1 MMACQTWVSAH
12 VLGLLLLAACGC
24 SQLNSPAEAQNP
36 GAPPLQLL
44 SQWGVKGSGPG
55 QLDDPQGIA
64 VDRLGNLYIADA
76 GSQFV
81 HKFTSDGTPLLS
93 FQEDALKEPQ
103 SIAVD
108 YGGTIYV
115 TDPSRASVFVVF
127 PMEERDRHRVLR
139 LRTRPSAEN
148 SLSVAVDD
156 DDMVY
161 ILDASA
167 AKVFTFSPRLLLKQS
182 WIAAPASPAGVRKKP
197 ADDIGPLRLGGDGDL
212 YIADVAADRL
222 LRFSTEGRFLANI
235 APASTQPDPKIS
247 EQFAV
252 SRNYIFVMDRNGST
266 LHVWNM
272 DGSPRLDLDL
282 NDRLGQGHR
291 LPPLLAVSARRDL
304 FVLDTSTRRVLRYH
318 INF

>member
-1 MMACQTWVSAH
+1 MACQAWVSAH
-12 VLGLLLLAACGC
+12 ILGLLLLAACGC
-24 SQLNSPAEAQNP
+24 SELNSPAEAQNP
-36 GAPPLQLL
+36 GEPPLALL
-44 SQWGVKGSGPG
+44 SQWGVKGDGPG
-55 QLDDPQGIA
+55 QLDDPQGMA
-64 VDRLGNLYIADA
+64 ADRIGNVYVADA

-81 HKFTSDGTPLLS
+81 HKFAADGTPLLS
-93 FQEDALKEPQ
+93 FQEDSLKEPQ

-115 TDPSRASVFVVF
+115 TDPSRAAVFVVF

-161 ILDASA
+161 VFDASIR
-167 AKVFTFSPRLLLKQS
+167 KVFIFSSRLSLKHA
-182 WIAAPASPAGVRKKP
+182 WIAAPAGTPKKP
-197 ADDIGPLRLGGDGDL
+197 ADDIGPLVLGGDGNL
-212 YIADVAADRL
+212 YIADVAAGRL
-222 LRFSTEGRFLANI
+222 LRFSTEGRLLANI
-235 APASTQPDPKIS
+235 APASAQADPRIS

-252 SRNYIFVMDRNGST
+252 SRNYIFVMDMNGST

-272 DGSPRLDLDL
+272 DGSPKLDIDL
-282 NDRLGQGHR
+282 SDRLGQGHR
-291 LPPLLAVSARRDL
+291 LPPLLAVSPRRDL
-304 FVLDTSTRRVLRYH
+304 FVLDTSARRVFRYH